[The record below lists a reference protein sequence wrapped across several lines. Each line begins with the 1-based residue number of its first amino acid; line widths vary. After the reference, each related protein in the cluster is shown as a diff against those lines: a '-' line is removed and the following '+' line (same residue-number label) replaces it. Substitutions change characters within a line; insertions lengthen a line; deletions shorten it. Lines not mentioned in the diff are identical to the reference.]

1 MDAIAK
7 AIPAK
12 NKIWVVDIPC
22 ILFIVP
28 SMSQDMEN
36 HSSILTEADD
46 PEATT
51 TSDDCDVPE
60 STATLPDDCDVPES
74 TTIPDP
80 ITESVDCDAPESTTI
95 PDSEIVSVDCDTPV
109 DTHIGV
115 ISNAAA
121 CSLQRIAS
129 TCFPFSTHILSFVVS
144 RSCGPYT
151 AAIVKPVPDVCSF
164 VQRTNDPSNLSVSQ
178 KARSS

>member
-1 MDAIAK
+1 
-7 AIPAK
+7 
-12 NKIWVVDIPC
+12 
-22 ILFIVP
+22 
-28 SMSQDMEN
+28 MEN

-46 PEATT
+46 PEAT
-51 TSDDCDVPE
+51 
-60 STATLPDDCDVPES
+60 ATLPDDCDVPES
-74 TTIPDP
+74 TTTLPD
-80 ITESVDCDAPESTTI
+80 DCDVPESTTI